1 LCQIVSK
8 YVLDK
13 RNPYDIIMPTL
24 RQPSLKGYFLISNP
38 KGLNKEK
45 GIKGRAV
52 LRKDSLKDGGH
63 TSL

>member
-1 LCQIVSK
+1 
-8 YVLDK
+8 
-13 RNPYDIIMPTL
+13 MPTL